1 MEVAPRDIIARN
13 ITREIMA
20 GGGFDN
26 SYVHL
31 DLRHLGEE
39 KIIQRLPGIRDI
51 CMEFVGVD
59 PVSTPIPIQPGQH
72 YTMGGIDCNTECE
85 TVVKGFYAAGEAACV
100 AYMGQIGSEVI
111 HCWIRLSLS
120 HRRR

>member
-1 MEVAPRDIIARN
+1 MAPRDIIARN

-51 CMEFVGVD
+51 CMEFVGED
-59 PVSTPIPIQPGQH
+59 PSPLPFPSSQASTTPWAGLIV
-72 YTMGGIDCNTECE
+72 MRN
-85 TVVKGFYAAGEAACV
+85 VK
-100 AYMGQIGSEVI
+100 
-111 HCWIRLSLS
+111 RL
-120 HRRR
+120 